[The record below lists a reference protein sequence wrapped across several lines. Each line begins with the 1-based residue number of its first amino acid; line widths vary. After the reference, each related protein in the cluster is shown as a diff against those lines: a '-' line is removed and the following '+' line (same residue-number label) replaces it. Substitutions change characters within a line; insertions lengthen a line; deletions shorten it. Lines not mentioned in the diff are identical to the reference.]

1 MTVAPSNLP
10 QSDFKHIAIIGCG
23 LIGSSIARALK
34 AQKNRSMKITI
45 HDNNPDHL
53 TGARNY
59 QLADFY
65 CTEIEDAVKDADLII
80 LAIPVGAYRNCFEK
94 IHKFLKAGC
103 VISDVGSTKNS
114 VFRDCQDLIPED
126 CHLLPAHPVA
136 GTENSGPSAGL
147 ADLFVGRYVILTP
160 PKQHDSKRLEQLASF
175 WRNLGAR
182 VEIMSAHH
190 HDRILAVTSH
200 LPHLIAYS
208 IVGTAK
214 GLEIEMTQNKQD
226 NIDSDEINPDEITRF
241 AAGGFRDFTR
251 IAASDPIMWRDI
263 FINNADYVLE
273 FVEKFNQDLRH
284 LTDAIKNKDAD
295 ALEDWFLK
303 TKNIRTRIISEGQ
316 AGQFLPSEQNIESKK
331 E

>member
-1 MTVAPSNLP
+1 MW
-10 QSDFKHIAIIGCG
+10 
-23 LIGSSIARALK
+23 ARLK
-34 AQKNRSMKITI
+34 I
-45 HDNNPDHL
+45 
-53 TGARNY
+53 
-59 QLADFY
+59 
-65 CTEIEDAVKDADLII
+65 
-80 LAIPVGAYRNCFEK
+80 
-94 IHKFLKAGC
+94 
-103 VISDVGSTKNS
+103 S
-114 VFRDCQDLIPED
+114 VFRDCRGFDSCKIAIFCPPILLQAQKIQGPAQGLLIYLSGVMSSSPRR
-126 CHLLPAHPVA
+126 
-136 GTENSGPSAGL
+136 NSMIP
-147 ADLFVGRYVILTP
+147 
-160 PKQHDSKRLEQLASF
+160 KRLEQLALF

-214 GLEIEMTQNKQD
+214 GLEMEMTQNKQD
-226 NIDSDEINPDEITRF
+226 KIDSDEISPDEITRF

-303 TKNIRTRIISEGQ
+303 TKNIRSRIISEGQ
-316 AGQFLPSEQNIESKK
+316 AGQFLPSEQNIEGKK
-331 E
+331 Q